1 MAAGGKIS
9 KKQAREWVAR
19 YRKENE
25 GNPKVLYSE
34 TFDKEFIQELLNEPG
49 CAGIRIY
56 NSIDDEGQLQF
67 ILVGVDKDGKNI
79 LPNNEETTTEP
90 VFLLEFGKRCPPFC
104 VVENDL

>member
-34 TFDKEFIQELLNEPG
+34 TFDKDLIQELLNEPG

-56 NSIDDEGQLQF
+56 NSIDDEGKLQL
-67 ILVGVDKDGKNI
+67 ILVGVDSNGKNI
-79 LPNNEETTTEP
+79 LPSNEESTSEAEI
-90 VFLLEFGKRCPPFC
+90 LLEFGKRCPPYC
-104 VVENDL
+104 VDEDSL

>member
-34 TFDKEFIQELLNEPG
+34 TFDKNFIQELLNEPG

-90 VFLLEFGKRCPPFC
+90 VFLLDFGKRCPPVCFE
-104 VVENDL
+104 ENDL